1 MSEQTYILLDS
12 TNTPLAKGIMISPP
26 GAEKIQIRVL
36 DDMADIVASHEV
48 IQLIGMGVGT
58 TSLRCLLVQCR
69 RDMLVL
75 DRMEILNPEMRRNL
89 RIPVVFDSFLYPVK
103 GQWKGRRSIRAID
116 LSCGGI
122 AFYSDQGLEIGEQA
136 EVVIPITTAPLI
148 LQIQILRIQEL
159 KHGRTYYAAKFINMC
174 FDEEQ
179 MVCEAV
185 FGIELDNHSRTTRK
199 ERMG

>member
-1 MSEQTYILLDS
+1 MIEQTYILLDS

-36 DDMADIVASHEV
+36 DDMADLVAGHEV
-48 IQLIGMGVGT
+48 IQLIGVGVGT
-58 TSLRCLLVQCR
+58 TSLRCLLVQHE
-69 RDMLVL
+69 RDVLVL
-75 DRMEILNPEMRRNL
+75 DRMEILNPELRRTL
-89 RIPVVFDSFLYPVK
+89 RIPVVFDSFLYPIK
-103 GQWKGRRSIRAID
+103 GQWKGRRSIRTID

-122 AFYSDQGLEIGEQA
+122 AFYGDQGLEIGEQA
-136 EVVIPITTAPLI
+136 EVVIPIKTVPLI

-179 MVCEAV
+179 ILCEAV
-185 FGIELDNHSRTTRK
+185 FEIELDHHKRTAHK
-199 ERMG
+199 ERKG

>member
-12 TNTPLAKGIMISPP
+12 TSTPLAKGIMMSPP

-58 TSLRCLLVQCR
+58 TSLRCLLVQRR

-75 DRMEILNPEMRRNL
+75 DRMEILNPELRRNL
-89 RIPVVFDSFLYPVK
+89 RIPVVFDSFLYPIK
-103 GQWKGRRSIRAID
+103 GQWKGRRSIRSID

-122 AFYSDQGLEIGEQA
+122 AFYGDQGLEIGEQA
-136 EVVIPITTAPLI
+136 EVVIPITTEPLI
-148 LQIQILRIQEL
+148 VQIQILRIQEL

-174 FDEEQ
+174 LDEEHKI
-179 MVCEAV
+179 CEAV
-185 FGIELDNHSRTTRK
+185 FGIELENHSRAVRK